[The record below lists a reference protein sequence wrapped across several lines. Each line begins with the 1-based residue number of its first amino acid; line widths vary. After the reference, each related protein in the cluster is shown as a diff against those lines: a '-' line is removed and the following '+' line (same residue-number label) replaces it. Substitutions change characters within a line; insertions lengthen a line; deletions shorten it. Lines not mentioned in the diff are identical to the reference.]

1 MRESVTKPNI
11 ILINCDDLGHG
22 DLGCYGS
29 DINST
34 PRIDQLAS
42 EGIRF
47 TNFYM
52 ASPVCSPS
60 RAAMLTGS
68 YPLRVGIPEV
78 LFPSSPIG
86 LSSSEAT
93 ISSVLKA
100 NGYRTKIIGKWHLG
114 DQPEFLPTRHGFE
127 EYFGIPYSNDMG
139 VMKTPR
145 RQFPP
150 LPLLQNEAVIEQQ
163 PLQEELTDRYTWE
176 ANAFIEEHQESP
188 FFLYLAHMH
197 VHRPVLVAK
206 RFVEA
211 SGNGRYGAAVEAID
225 WSVGEILDQLAELG
239 IAENTIVI
247 FTSDN
252 GSIGGS
258 NMPLRGMKNSTWEGG
273 MKLPCIIRWPNQ
285 ITENSESASVTT
297 SLDFLP
303 TIAAITGCELPLDR
317 IIDGRNIESILF
329 EDIDESPRDTFF
341 YYLRSTLCAVRSG
354 KWKLHVIR
362 VEQQG
367 NTTIKNHNVLEL
379 YDLNNDPGEEIN
391 LSAEYPNVISE
402 LEVLLEEC
410 RVDLGDDSRNLIGAN
425 RRLPGRIDAPT
436 TLTTL
441 ESSDPIYWAEYDTDE
456 YG

>member
-1 MRESVTKPNI
+1 MCS
-11 ILINCDDLGHG
+11 
-22 DLGCYGS
+22 S
-29 DINST
+29 D
-34 PRIDQLAS
+34 
-42 EGIRF
+42 
-47 TNFYM
+47 
-52 ASPVCSPS
+52 
-60 RAAMLTGS
+60 
-68 YPLRVGIPEV
+68 
-78 LFPSSPIG
+78 

-150 LPLLQNEAVIEQQ
+150 LPLLQNEVVIEQQ

-285 ITENSESASVTT
+285 IAENSESASVTT

-379 YDLNNDPGEEIN
+379 YDLNNDPGEQIN

>member
-1 MRESVTKPNI
+1 MRDPLTKPNI
-11 ILINCDDLGHG
+11 VLINCDDLGHG

-29 DINST
+29 TVNST
-34 PRIDQLAS
+34 PRIDRLAS
-42 EGIRF
+42 EGIRL

-78 LFPSSPIG
+78 LFPNSSIG
-86 LSSSEAT
+86 LSPAENT
-93 ISSVLKA
+93 ISSILKHG
-100 NGYRTKIIGKWHLG
+100 GYKTKLIGKWHLG
-114 DQPEFLPTRHGFE
+114 DQIDFLPTRHGFD

-139 VMKTPR
+139 VLKKPR
-145 RQFPP
+145 RDFPP
-150 LPLLQNEAVIEQQ
+150 LPLMQNETVSEQQ
-163 PLQEELTDRYTWE
+163 PIQEELTDRYTAE
-176 ANAFIEEHQESP
+176 ARSFIKAHHKEP
-188 FFLYLAHMH
+188 FFLYFAHMH
-197 VHRPVLVAK
+197 VHRPVLVAE

-211 SGNGRYGAAVEAID
+211 SKNGRYGAAVEAID
-225 WSVGEILDQLAELG
+225 WSVGVIMDELVELG
-239 IAENTIVI
+239 IDENTIVI

-258 NMPLRGMKNSTWEGG
+258 NLPLRGMKNTTWEGG

-285 ITENSESASVTT
+285 VEATSESVSIVT

-303 TIAAITGCELPLDR
+303 TIASIADCELPSDHV
-317 IIDGRNIESILF
+317 IDGKNIRSILF
-329 EDIDESPRDTFF
+329 DDEIQHHAGAFF

-354 KWKLHVIR
+354 RWKLHVVR

-367 NTTIKNHNVLEL
+367 NTTIKNHEVLEL
-379 YDLNNDPGEEIN
+379 YDLNDDPGEQIN
-391 LSAEYPNVISE
+391 LSAEYPDIVLKLQE
-402 LEVLLEEC
+402 LLENC
-410 RVDLGDDSRNLIGAN
+410 RVDLGDDSRNVVGAN
-425 RRLPGRIDAPT
+425 CRLPGRVETPT

-441 ESSDPIYWAEYDTDE
+441 EKSNPVYWAEYDTDE